1 MNRINLVAVGAALLV
16 AGSAAHAQSKSS
28 SLDRMFAVTVSQ
40 GNMAEVMSSQLALKK
55 TSSEKVRKIATM
67 LIQQH
72 GQAETSLKK
81 VAAQEKIMLPSGT
94 DAKHREM
101 YKKLEGM
108 SGAGF
113 DKEYI
118 AAQVGDHF
126 KTIALFNKELT
137 GGTDTAIR
145 SFATRYLPDIET
157 HTQMI
162 TAVASNYGIP
172 VGSSHSG
179 GKMGKA
185 MAMPADGAAAPA
197 DTTAPAGAPAPTT
210 APQ

>member
-1 MNRINLVAVGAALLV
+1 MNQINLVAVGAVLLV
-16 AGSAAHAQSKSS
+16 VGSAAHAQSKSS

-40 GNMAEVMSSQLALKK
+40 GNVAAVMSSQLALKK

-67 LIQQH
+67 LIQQD
-72 GQAETSLKK
+72 GQAETSLKDA
-81 VAAQEKIMLPSGT
+81 AAQEKIMLPSGT
-94 DAKHREM
+94 DAEHREI

-137 GGTDTAIR
+137 SRTDTAVR
-145 SFATRYLPDIET
+145 YFATRFLPDIET
-157 HTQMI
+157 HTRMI

-172 VGSSHSG
+172 VGLSHSG
-179 GKMGKA
+179 DKMDKA
-185 MAMPADGAAAPA
+185 MAMPADGVAASA